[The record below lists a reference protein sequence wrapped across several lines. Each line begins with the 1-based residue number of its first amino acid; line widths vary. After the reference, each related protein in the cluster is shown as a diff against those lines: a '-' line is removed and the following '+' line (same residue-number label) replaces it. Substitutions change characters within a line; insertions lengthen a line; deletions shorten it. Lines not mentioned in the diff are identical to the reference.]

1 MIQIIQQVI
10 QIQNEDR
17 YKKANENHTNEES
30 KRKKTNS
37 ESKIIK
43 VEKE

>member
-30 KRKKTNS
+30 KRKKQIVKAKS
-37 ESKIIK
+37 
-43 VEKE
+43 